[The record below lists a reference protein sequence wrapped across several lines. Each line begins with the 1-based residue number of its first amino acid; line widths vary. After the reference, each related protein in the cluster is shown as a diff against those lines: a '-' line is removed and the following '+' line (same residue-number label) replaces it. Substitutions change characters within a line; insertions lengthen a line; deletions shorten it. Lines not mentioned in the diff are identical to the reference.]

1 MHVLAKLQMWEKQRA
16 ELLKDHKMLGGSGAD
31 SRLLTS
37 FGVTDPFAN
46 PVIAQN
52 LSSKERP
59 GSHRLGLP
67 VSCSLFLALDMLGSM
82 SLELPQLLISL
93 KTNWKCGFLCDCF
106 QRNSTDQ
113 IKGHSGP
120 L

>member
-16 ELLKDHKMLGGSGAD
+16 EHLKDHKMLGGSGAD

-37 FGVTDPFAN
+37 FGVTGPFAN
-46 PVIAQN
+46 PVIAWN

-67 VSCSLFLALDMLGSM
+67 VSCSSFLSLDMLGS
-82 SLELPQLLISL
+82 
-93 KTNWKCGFLCDCF
+93 T
-106 QRNSTDQ
+106 
-113 IKGHSGP
+113 
-120 L
+120 